1 MFGNFNQVQIKPFGE
16 VVDIPDDNV
25 AKLMYYL
32 SCVDTVINYNE
43 IDKLSDYENYD
54 LLTVDDMAQLFRL
67 VLLFNPEEFIKA
79 RIFILDQ
86 RLLPPGMGNQ
96 FYQITDERI
105 GMVVNNEFLIGGRA
119 VKVLKVMACNL
130 NWLKKYY
137 FTPWK
142 NILEL
147 TNQYKSYSQPSF
159 IYTPPP
165 PKPIYTPPKSIYN
178 PPKLT
183 YHPPSANNNF
193 RNIKKRPN
201 TVIIKENNKKDKISC
216 SCLIF

>member
-1 MFGNFNQVQIKPFGE
+1 
-16 VVDIPDDNV
+16 
-25 AKLMYYL
+25 
-32 SCVDTVINYNE
+32 
-43 IDKLSDYENYD
+43 
-54 LLTVDDMAQLFRL
+54 
-67 VLLFNPEEFIKA
+67 
-79 RIFILDQ
+79 
-86 RLLPPGMGNQ
+86 MGNQ

-105 GMVVNNEFLIGGRA
+105 GMVVNNEFLIGGRT

-159 IYTPPP
+159 IYTPPPP